1 MTRVPLAP
9 PPRLG
14 PQEALQLKPHATLL
28 AYLLVQLLLL
38 GDPPLAA
45 RSLASPATLPCQCA
59 NEHTGLIGIFGI
71 VPSWSCLHLT

>member
-38 GDPPLAA
+38 GDPPIGPFAC
-45 RSLASPATLPCQCA
+45 LPC
-59 NEHTGLIGIFGI
+59 
-71 VPSWSCLHLT
+71 HLAMSVRQ